1 MAITQI
7 PQKASPEP
15 KKRIKGLSRR
25 NFFKYSLASG
35 VGVGAA
41 VMGADKL
48 IPALGTSAE
57 AAPKMGKEHDAIPI
71 EIAKDYQRMNQKNTI
86 FCRFG
91 WDPKIIPLGQEFGGK
106 FHGMIPP
113 AGQPGW
119 TEVESALSLAAWSVD
134 HDAATNSE
142 FGIPNQGLY
151 AWEGKINKRQTVFDT
166 PRQATSKV
174 KRAARF
180 LGADLVGICDYDE
193 RWVYSDFFNPFTG
206 KATPGEFPFKPKS
219 VVVLA
224 LEMDYDAFRAA
235 PSLIASAAA
244 GNIYSNMASIAHKVA
259 TFIRQ
264 LGYNAIPCGNDSAM
278 SIPLAVSAGLGELG
292 RNGLLITEKYGPR
305 VRLCK
310 VITDLEL
317 TAGKPIT
324 FGVRKFCEVC
334 LKCADQ
340 CPGKAISHDK
350 KASFKTTTISNNP
363 GIKKWCI
370 DADKCFAFWAKNGGD
385 CGNCIASCPYNKIDD
400 WHHSLTKAATLT
412 PAKPVLRYFDEL
424 FGYGKTYNEK
434 AMESWWK
441 IKS

>member
-1 MAITQI
+1 MANTQL
-7 PQKASPEP
+7 PQKAADEP
-15 KKRIKGLSRR
+15 QEQIKMLSRR
-25 NFFKYSLASG
+25 NFFKYSLAT
-35 VGVGAA
+35 GVGAGVV

-48 IPALGTSAE
+48 IPGAGTRAE
-57 AAPKMGKEHDAIPI
+57 AAPKMGKKHNSIPV
-71 EIAKDYQRMNQKNTI
+71 EIAKDYKRMNQKNTI

-91 WDPKIIPLGQEFGGK
+91 WDPKIMPLGKEFGGK

-142 FGIPNQGLY
+142 FGIPDQGLY
-151 AWEGKINKRQTVFDT
+151 AWEGRINKRKTTFDT
-166 PRQATSKV
+166 PRQATDKV

-244 GNIYSNMASIAHKVA
+244 GNIYSNMATIAHKVA

-292 RNGLLITEKYGPR
+292 RNGLLVTEKYGPR

-310 VITDLEL
+310 VFTDLEL

-350 KASFKTTTISNNP
+350 KASFKATTISNNP
-363 GIKKWCI
+363 GVKKWCV
-370 DADKCFAFWAKNGGD
+370 DGEKCFAFWAKNGGD
-385 CGNCIASCPYNKIDD
+385 CGSCIASCPYNKIDD

-424 FGYGKTYNEK
+424 FGYGRTYNEK
-434 AMESWWK
+434 AMKSWWK

>member
-1 MAITQI
+1 MAITPS
-7 PQKASPEP
+7 PQKEDHESSKDNE
-15 KKRIKGLSRR
+15 GFSRR
-25 NFFKYSLASG
+25 KFFKYSLASS

-48 IPALGTSAE
+48 IPKANTSAV
-57 AAPKMGKEHDAIPI
+57 AAPKMGKTHDTIPM
-71 EIAKDYQRMNQKNTI
+71 EIIKDYQRMNQKNTI

-91 WDPKIIPLGQEFGGK
+91 WDPKLIPLGKEFGGK

-113 AGQPGW
+113 TGEPGW

-151 AWEGKINKRQTVFDT
+151 AWEGRINERKTVFDT
-166 PRQATSKV
+166 TRQATEKV
-174 KRAARF
+174 KRAAHF
-180 LGADLVGICDYDE
+180 LGTDLVGICDYDE

-244 GNIYSNMASIAHKVA
+244 GNIYSNMAAVAHKVA

-264 LGYNAIPCGNDSAM
+264 LGYRAIPCGNDSAM

-292 RNGLLITEKYGPR
+292 RNGVLITEKYGPR

-310 VITDLEL
+310 VFTDLEL
-317 TAGKPIT
+317 TADKPIT
-324 FGVRKFCEVC
+324 FGVQQFCEVC

-340 CPGKAISHDK
+340 CPGKAISHDR
-350 KASFKTTTISNNP
+350 KASFKVTNISNNP
-363 GIKKWCI
+363 GVKKWCL
-370 DADKCFAFWAKNGGD
+370 DSEKCFAFWAENGGD
-385 CGNCIASCPYNKIDD
+385 CGSCIASCPYNKIDD

-434 AMESWWK
+434 AIGSWWK
-441 IKS
+441 IGT